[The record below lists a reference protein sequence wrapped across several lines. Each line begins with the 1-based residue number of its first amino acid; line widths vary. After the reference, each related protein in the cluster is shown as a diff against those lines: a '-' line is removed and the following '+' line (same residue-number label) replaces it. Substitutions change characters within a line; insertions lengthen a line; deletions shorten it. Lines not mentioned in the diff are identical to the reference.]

1 MENESMTT
9 EKQINNNQALKNNQA
24 TETELIRGK
33 NGVALFSD
41 WHQPE
46 QPEDYSREEI
56 TKLYR
61 LRRDY

>member
-1 MENESMTT
+1 MTT
-9 EKQINNNQALKNNQA
+9 KKQINNNQALKNNQA
-24 TETELIRGK
+24 TEAELVRGK

-46 QPEDYSREEI
+46 QPENDSREET

-61 LRRDY
+61 LRRD